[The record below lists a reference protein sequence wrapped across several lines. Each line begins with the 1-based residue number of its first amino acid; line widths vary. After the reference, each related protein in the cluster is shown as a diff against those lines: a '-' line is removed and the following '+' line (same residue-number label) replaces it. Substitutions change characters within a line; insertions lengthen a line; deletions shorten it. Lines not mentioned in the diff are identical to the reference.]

1 MQSWLQ
7 FKDKPTIELIKQ
19 IQKRTDP
26 QENSFSEFAF
36 QAFVFRFEEDVTKKT
51 EVISGNWGFNIEE
64 TIEIVQNVFK
74 KFWKYPKFN
83 IEKKKEQNL
92 DKAVILYLYGI
103 ARNEL
108 ANYFNKKNGLMLS
121 PYDGSEQLVYD
132 LPEIPDLD
140 DQVDYNIDVQLS
152 KIRLKAI
159 KAALE
164 TLSEKHK
171 IIYLTY
177 SSHEYSGKK
186 LPRELLC
193 KLREELGVN
202 QATIRSYKKD
212 VSDKIKEY
220 ITIYENYE
228 A

>member
-26 QENSFSEFAF
+26 KEISFSESAF
-36 QAFVFRFEEDVTKKT
+36 HAFVFRFEGDVTKKA
-51 EVISGNWGFNIEE
+51 EVICGSWGFNIEE

-74 KFWKYPKFN
+74 KFWRYPKFN
-83 IEKKKEQNL
+83 VEKKKEQNL

-108 ANYFNKKNGLMLS
+108 TDYFNKKNGLKLS
-121 PYDGSEQLVYD
+121 PYDGSEELVYD
-132 LPEIPDLD
+132 LPEMPILD
-140 DQVDYNIDVQLS
+140 DQADYNVDVQLS

-177 SSHEYSGKK
+177 SSYEYSGKK

-220 ITIYENYE
+220 LTIYESYE